1 METIII
7 AIAIFAVGYII
18 TMVILDLIGTIISH
32 LQLNKRLKE
41 LNKDREEID
50 QRITVIN
57 NRIAEQARLNRVILD
72 ETETV
77 LTQIIEANKDTKANQ

>member
-32 LQLNKRLKE
+32 LKLNKRLKE

-77 LTQIIEANKDTKANQ
+77 LTQIIEANQDTKANQ